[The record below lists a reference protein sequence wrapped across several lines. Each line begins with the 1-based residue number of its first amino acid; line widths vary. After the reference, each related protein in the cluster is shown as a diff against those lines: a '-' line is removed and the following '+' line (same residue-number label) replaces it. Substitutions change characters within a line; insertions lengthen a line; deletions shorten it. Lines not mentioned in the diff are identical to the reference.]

1 MDIIVR
7 SNSSKKRAKQLAST
21 SVLPFAILLFAILA
35 AVVMTVY
42 AMAQRASVSA
52 EERNRSVVL
61 TALAEGVN
69 DVARDVRGLAELER
83 PMLGRSGTANIDAL
97 EDYLE
102 RIRRLGDFESV
113 SLLDRGG
120 KLIRTAV
127 GLTYGQEP
135 PERRIRDSI
144 AWASERIASGSLS
157 TDRIFGRYVIEN
169 GVLRLLAA
177 SILTGTGRDQDVAL
191 VATRALDDEALLRL
205 GGRLSVQH
213 LRIGP
218 AEAAFGRSSILIAG
232 PDGTPAATL
241 AWIAERPGDPILD
254 RLLPIALFSAIAIII
269 FAWLSYVHV
278 TRVTDNMLR
287 SEERAQHLAGHDTL
301 SGLPNRLRFTE
312 HLTALL
318 ARCETDGGG
327 LAVLFIDLDKFKEVN
342 DTYGHAAGDMV
353 IVGCAERM
361 ASQLRAND
369 VLARFGGD
377 EFAVIQTNVKS
388 AHDAELLARRIIQA
402 IRPAFQIG
410 EAEAYVGASI
420 GVALAPAN
428 GTNASELMR
437 LADIAMY
444 RAKNEGRNRACFF
457 EQRMDDTLRLRK
469 TVEDDLRHA
478 IARNELELHYQPQ
491 VSADGSRIVGVEALV
506 RWRHPVHGMIPPM
519 EFIGI
524 AEERGII
531 IQLGE
536 WVIRRACLDAKR
548 WGDIPVAC
556 NVSAIQFRQPDFVQ
570 SVSNALSDTD
580 FDPARLELEL
590 TESIVMNNADQAEA
604 SMMELRAMGVK
615 LALDDFGTGYSSLI
629 YLRRFAFDKIKLD
642 KSFLDSLEDT
652 GESAILVH
660 SVVHLGRALG
670 LTVTAEG
677 VETAEQQRF
686 LQAVGCHLLQGYL
699 FAKPMTAQVP
709 ITMPS
714 AQGGAHGDIRDRT
727 GATRRLGRD
736 GALRL
741 RRDDLRGRR
750 RGRLGRR
757 PARRSLRGAP
767 LCRLPCDRKDRHEPE
782 SAGADLRR
790 GQPAL
795 RSVGPGGSLRRRDR
809 DRTSRNAGVHTGA
822 APDRGSGG
830 ASAPAQARDAVTAAL
845 WRGQR
850 GSNPHPSR
858 ASGDGHSSCSGS
870 RLGSRGRWCGQRG
883 SNPHGVATE
892 RF

>member
-1 MDIIVR
+1 VGPLDVAIR
-7 SNSSKKRAKQLAST
+7 SSSNKKKAKQLAST
-21 SVLPFAILLFAILA
+21 SVLPFALLLFAILA
-35 AVVMTVY
+35 AVVLTVF
-42 AMAQRASVSA
+42 AMAQRANSTA
-52 EERNRSVVL
+52 EDRNRAVVMRAL
-61 TALAEGVN
+61 TEGVN
-69 DVARDVRGLAELER
+69 DVARDVKSLAELER
-83 PMLGRSGTANIDAL
+83 PMLGRGGAAGNQAL
-97 EDYLE
+97 ESYLE
-102 RIRRLGDFESV
+102 RIRRLGEFESV
-113 SLLDRGG
+113 SLLASDG
-120 KLIRTAV
+120 KPLHTAINLIF
-127 GLTYGQEP
+127 GQERSDARVA
-135 PERRIRDSI
+135 ESLD
-144 AWASERIASGSLS
+144 WAGRMLSAGGPYRSSGQ
-157 TDRIFGRYVIEN
+157 DPQQVIGRYLVA
-169 GVLRLLAA
+169 GDMLRLVAA
-177 SILTGTGRDQDVAL
+177 AQMPGQPGQSDGII
-191 VATRALDDEALLRL
+191 VATRMIDEEGLRRL
-205 GGRLSVQH
+205 GTRLSISNLSLSRASGQMPAH
-213 LRIGP
+213 AIGIS
-218 AEAAFGRSSILIAG
+218 AA
-232 PDGTPAATL
+232 DGSVTAQLTWSP
-241 AWIAERPGDPILD
+241 ERPGDPILN
-254 RLLPIALFSAIAIII
+254 RLLPIAVFSMIAIII

-342 DTYGHAAGDMV
+342 DTYGHAAGDLV

-361 ASQLRAND
+361 ANQLRAND

-377 EFAVIQTNVKS
+377 EFAIIQTGVKS
-388 AHDAELLARRIIQA
+388 AHDAELLARRLINA

-420 GVALAPAN
+420 GVAMAPDN
-428 GTNASELMR
+428 GKDAAELMR

-469 TVEDDLRHA
+469 VIEDDLRHA

-491 VSADGSRIVGVEALV
+491 VSADGARIVGVEALV
-506 RWRHPVHGMIPPM
+506 RWRHPAHGLIPPM

-536 WVIRRACLDAKR
+536 WVIRRACLDAAR
-548 WGDIPVAC
+548 WGNITVAC
-556 NVSAIQFRQPDFVQ
+556 NVSAIQFRQPDFVE
-570 SVSNALSDTD
+570 SVSNALADTN

-590 TESIVMNNADQAEA
+590 TESIVMTDADKAEE
-604 SMMELRAMGVK
+604 SMMDLRAMGVK

-699 FAKPMTAQVP
+699 FAKPMKAADMDVLLAKADPFGQV
-709 ITMPS
+709 
-714 AQGGAHGDIRDRT
+714 A
-727 GATRRLGRD
+727 
-736 GALRL
+736 
-741 RRDDLRGRR
+741 
-750 RGRLGRR
+750 
-757 PARRSLRGAP
+757 
-767 LCRLPCDRKDRHEPE
+767 
-782 SAGADLRR
+782 
-790 GQPAL
+790 
-795 RSVGPGGSLRRRDR
+795 
-809 DRTSRNAGVHTGA
+809 
-822 APDRGSGG
+822 
-830 ASAPAQARDAVTAAL
+830 
-845 WRGQR
+845 
-850 GSNPHPSR
+850 
-858 ASGDGHSSCSGS
+858 
-870 RLGSRGRWCGQRG
+870 
-883 SNPHGVATE
+883 
-892 RF
+892 